1 MPPPAPAQP
10 ARPRGRRRR
19 LSPWTALL
27 VGLALIGGGLGAYLA
42 LRDDDSGGGGGGGT
56 SGPIHLVASNAYD
69 PEGDGQENDSEV
81 ANATDGNAGTAW
93 HTEHYRTAAFGN
105 LKKGVGLVLDAGSP
119 VRPRSLTIRTDTPGF
134 TADVKAGAS
143 TSGPFDTVS
152 TSMQVDSRTT
162 FELSVDPA
170 RRYFLIWITGLPPN
184 TLRAGVS
191 EASIP

>member
-1 MPPPAPAQP
+1 
-10 ARPRGRRRR
+10 
-19 LSPWTALL
+19 
-27 VGLALIGGGLGAYLA
+27 
-42 LRDDDSGGGGGGGT
+42 
-56 SGPIHLVASNAYD
+56 
-69 PEGDGQENDSEV
+69 
-81 ANATDGNAGTAW
+81 
-93 HTEHYRTAAFGN
+93 
-105 LKKGVGLVLDAGSP
+105 

-152 TSMQVDSRTT
+152 TSMQVGSRTT